1 MLQNSNEFLNLIPA
15 TYQIYI
21 EDAQGCDFTESVI
34 ITEGTTLSVTIESPQ
49 EMLCEN
55 ETLLLST
62 PDIYTDYNWSISRTT
77 PEISIDTAGVYTLVV
92 TDEMGCTAMDEIT
105 INLIPQDTIRI
116 KEQTCD
122 PEQLQ
127 PIITTNLETDGCQ
140 DITITSYELIPKD
153 TTYLN
158 NTTCNSIDAG
168 TSSELFSNCLL
179 YTSPS
184 PRDATLSRMPSSA

>member
-1 MLQNSNEFLNLIPA
+1 
-15 TYQIYI
+15 
-21 EDAQGCDFTESVI
+21 
-34 ITEGTTLSVTIESPQ
+34 LSVAIESPQ

-62 PDIYTDYNWSISRTT
+62 LDTYTDYNWSNSMTT
-77 PEISIDTAGVYTLVV
+77 PQISIDTAGMYTLVV
-92 TDEMGCTAMDEIT
+92 TDEKGCTAMDEIT

-116 KEQTCD
+116 QEKTCD

-127 PIITTNLETDGCQ
+127 PIIATNLETDGCQ
-140 DITITSYELIPKD
+140 DVIITSYELIQKD

-168 TSSELFSNCLL
+168 TSSELFSNYAGCDSLVITTITLL
-179 YTSPS
+179 ASDTIRSQQQDCDIAM
-184 PRDATLSRMPSSA
+184 R